1 MKLLGQWRAGQQEEL
16 LWNGPCWF
24 LWVSAGS
31 TEFMHSVLTGTLA
44 VCAIDVVIGLQ
55 AVVARNPSSYIS
67 SFSLLF
73 IDHPAPTGFSVTVN
87 PVGTQ
92 EENAAQ
98 YVAAVKTIIRRHNVP
113 LANGLYFSGE
123 SYAGQCDFDSL
134 FKFTTKQSLQH
145 TAICF

>member
-1 MKLLGQWRAGQQEEL
+1 
-16 LWNGPCWF
+16 
-24 LWVSAGS
+24 
-31 TEFMHSVLTGTLA
+31 MHSVLTGTLA

-123 SYAGQCDFDSL
+123 SYAGQCDFDSNSPKTNSL
-134 FKFTTKQSLQH
+134 LQSLDLLWIFIYFYR
-145 TAICF
+145 TSDANE

>member
-1 MKLLGQWRAGQQEEL
+1 MHIGSTRG
-16 LWNGPCWF
+16 
-24 LWVSAGS
+24 WVSAGS
-31 TEFMHSVLTGTLA
+31 TESMHSVLTGTLA

-123 SYAGQCDFDSL
+123 SYAGQCDFDSNSPKTNSL
-134 FKFTTKQSLQH
+134 LQSLDLLWIFIYFYR
-145 TAICF
+145 TSDANE